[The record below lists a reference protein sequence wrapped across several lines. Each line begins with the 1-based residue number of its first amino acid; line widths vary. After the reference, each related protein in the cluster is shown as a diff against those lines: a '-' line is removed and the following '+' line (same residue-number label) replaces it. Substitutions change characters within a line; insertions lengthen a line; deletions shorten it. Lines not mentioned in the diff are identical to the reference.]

1 MADGTKPSQ
10 VSTLVVDESFAT
22 AGDQFVDLVREI
34 SSPKYLAALADRW
47 KRDPRPWAREQII
60 EYLLL
65 PMDRPGHEPVVK
77 RLFKQAE
84 ENRDNE
90 LMGHFFVAFDRLVRR
105 VRKMRYRYDWQARSG
120 WREEVLTRPYNVI
133 QHARDRGEG
142 INPFTGEKMTL
153 HARPAIVPK
162 NGRLFSYRTRQYLR
176 RRAWRYFR
184 RMGFQRPAEYPAAI
198 AGALALYR
206 DDDLAKGENILDS
219 WALLNAGFFHSP
231 ILKINSER
239 IRITEGGS
247 LGSLSAAPRFEE
259 LWKTP
264 EAAEVL
270 LDLVAAAQSRLVRVW
285 AMQLLK
291 RHHAAA
297 MQSID
302 TARLLKLLDHADD
315 EVAQFAAGLLET
327 LPAADSWP
335 IETWLQLLETR
346 SVSALVTICEVM
358 SKRVKPD
365 RVSLRQ
371 AVEMAC
377 ARATPVARL
386 GLEWLKQRP
395 VKSDADRE
403 TIAGLSNA
411 ECDAVGEEVAA
422 YGLLVVGSPPS
433 YRTDQVVRFFDSLN
447 ARVRRGAWDWL
458 VGAGGSGLE
467 AGDNTNSSAG
477 YDDASLWSRLVETP
491 YDDVKLRLVEE
502 LDRRA
507 ADSAKVPALTVD
519 SLPPIWTAVLLNVHR
534 GGRAKLTAL
543 RQISAAIA
551 NRPEAAEGLIPVMAV
566 AIRSVRPPEVRAG
579 LSSILTAVAK
589 RPELEAMLA
598 KQIPELRLMPT
609 GAAP

>member
-1 MADGTKPSQ
+1 MADGIRPGQ

-22 AGDQFVDLVREI
+22 AGEEFVELVREV
-34 SSPKYLAALADRW
+34 SAPKYLAALADRW

-60 EYLLL
+60 QYLSL

-84 ENRDNE
+84 ENRDTE
-90 LMGHFFVAFDRLVRR
+90 LMGHFLVAFDRLVRR
-105 VRKMRYRYDWQARSG
+105 VRKMRYRYDWEARQS
-120 WREEVLTRPYNVI
+120 WREEVLTLPNNVI
-133 QHARDRGEG
+133 QHVGDRG
-142 INPFTGEKMTL
+142 
-153 HARPAIVPK
+153 AAYVPK
-162 NGRLFSYRTRQYLR
+162 NGRLFSSRTRKYLR

-184 RMGFQRPAEYPAAI
+184 RMGFQRPNEYPAAI

-206 DDDLAKGENILDS
+206 DEDLAKGENILDS

-231 ILKINSER
+231 ILKIDEER
-239 IRITEGGS
+239 VRVAEGGS
-247 LGSLSAAPRFEE
+247 LGALAAAPRFAE
-259 LWKTP
+259 LWKKP
-264 EAAEVL
+264 GAAAVL
-270 LDLVAAAQSRLVRVW
+270 LDLVAGGQSRLVRVW

-291 RHHAAA
+291 QHHATA

-302 TARLLKLLDHADD
+302 TARLLKLLDHSDD
-315 EVAQFAAGLLET
+315 EVAQFAAALLET

-335 IETWLQLLETR
+335 IETWLQLLKTR
-346 SVSALVTICEVM
+346 SPNALVTICDVM

-365 RVSLRQ
+365 RLSLLQ
-371 AVEMAC
+371 TVEIAC

-386 GLEWLKQRP
+386 GLDWLKQRP

-403 TIAGLSNA
+403 AIAGLSDA

-422 YGLLVVGSPPS
+422 YGLSVVGSPQS
-433 YRTDQVVRFFDSLN
+433 YLAEQVVRFFDSLN
-447 ARVRRGAWDWL
+447 VHVRRGAWNWL
-458 VGAGGSGLE
+458 TPPASGAGGWGLGAVE
-467 AGDNTNSSAG
+467 NTDLSAG
-477 YDDASLWSRLVETP
+477 YNDAALWSRLMETP
-491 YDDVKLRLVEE
+491 YDDVRIQLVEE
-502 LDRRA
+502 LERRA
-507 ADSAKVPALTVD
+507 IQRRDAGDAGGGALNRKRDEELTPV
-519 SLPPIWTAVLLNVHR
+519 WAAVLLNVHR

-551 NRPEAAEGLIPVMAV
+551 NRPEAGERLIPVMAV

-589 RPELEAMLA
+589 RPELEAVLA
-598 KQIPELRLMPT
+598 KQIPELRLTPT